1 MNRKQWFV
9 CVFGVLS
16 CVGIVVGWSFTLVK
30 STRSLVLPLIGVF
43 ALLVGLGI
51 LYFLSRYVEEAIE
64 DERTDKISEK
74 AAKMAY
80 IVFSIVFGAAAI
92 LLIGFS
98 HWGYPYYQLGRS
110 FLLPVS
116 ALLALYWFFYTY
128 YSLKY

>member
-1 MNRKQWFV
+1 M
-9 CVFGVLS
+9 FGVLS
-16 CVGIVVGWSFTLVK
+16 CVGIVVGWSFSLVK
-30 STRSLVLPLIGVF
+30 STSSLVLPLIGVF
-43 ALLVGLGI
+43 ALLVGLVV

-98 HWGYPYYQLGRS
+98 YCGYPYYQLGRS

-116 ALLALYWFFYTY
+116 ALLALYLFFYAY

>member
-16 CVGIVVGWSFTLVK
+16 CAGIIIGWSFSLAK
-30 STRSLVLPLIGVF
+30 STYSLILPLIGIF
-43 ALLVGLGI
+43 ALLIGLGI
-51 LYFLSRYVEEAIE
+51 LYFLSRYVEEVIE
-64 DERTDKISEK
+64 DERTEKISEK

-98 HWGYPYYQLGRS
+98 YCGYPYYQLGRS

-116 ALLALYWFFYTY
+116 SLLALYWFFYAY

>member
-16 CVGIVVGWSFTLVK
+16 CAGIVIGWSFT
-30 STRSLVLPLIGVF
+30 SGLPLIGVF
-43 ALLVGLGI
+43 ALLTGLGV
-51 LYFLSRYVEEAIE
+51 LYFIRRYVEEAIE

-80 IVFSIVFGAAAI
+80 IVFCIVFGAAAI
-92 LLIGFS
+92 LLRGFTD
-98 HWGYPYYQLGRS
+98 YPSYQLSRS

-116 ALLALYWFFYTY
+116 ALLALYLFFYAY